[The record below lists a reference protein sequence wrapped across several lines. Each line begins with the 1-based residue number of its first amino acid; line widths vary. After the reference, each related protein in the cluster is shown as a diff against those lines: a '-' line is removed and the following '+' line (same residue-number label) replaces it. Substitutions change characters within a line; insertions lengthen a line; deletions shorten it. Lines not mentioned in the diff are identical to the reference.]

1 MRLHQNRIPKK
12 LLLLMANKMQAARQ
26 QRLGINR
33 NSPFGRF
40 WRWWSAELTAMVPQ
54 WLRQSAS
61 GTANAL
67 LIEFEQ
73 DNIVL
78 RRWVQDKL
86 LEQSRVAL
94 QSADRSSNG
103 IAFQAQISKQRRRGD
118 RIVLLMPAAQ
128 CLVKQ
133 IELPAAA
140 AENLRQVIGFEMDRH
155 TPFKADQVYFDFR
168 ILRHDAQSGRLIVK
182 LAVAPR
188 AVVNTALE
196 SLARWGVPA
205 QAVHV
210 ASALSPDGDSIDL
223 MPMERRI
230 TKSSRLFFVNVAL
243 AGVAFLLLVAAI
255 AVPIWQKRS
264 ALISLLPMVEQ
275 AKQQATAT
283 DGVRRELEKRTS
295 EYNFVL
301 EKKQAIPPLI
311 VQLDELSRLLPDDTW
326 VQQFDLKGKEL
337 QLQGETASSSKL
349 IALMETSKVLRE
361 ANFKSPLTRGSSPA
375 VERFH
380 LSAEVKPVSLAAL
393 IATPTPS
400 QMPVAPIVPA
410 AVPAPAGTATPAAPA
425 ASAAPANAPPV
436 NEPKGVPKR
445 LSPAEVA
452 KANQV
457 SGVINR
463 RSTQAQAAAPQIA
476 VNPAAAAPAAAA
488 AQPIPAL
495 QAPNPAPAPSTTAPV
510 RPARAVSEVKP

>member
-1 MRLHQNRIPKK
+1 
-12 LLLLMANKMQAARQ
+12 MANKMQAARQ

-86 LEQSRVAL
+86 VEQGRVTT
-94 QSADRSSNG
+94 QSADRNSNG

-118 RIVLLMPAAQ
+118 QIVLLVPAAQ
-128 CLVKQ
+128 CLIKQ

-188 AVVNTALE
+188 IAVNAALDA
-196 SLARWGVPA
+196 LARWGVPA

-210 ASALSPDGDSIDL
+210 GSALSPSGDSIDL
-223 MPMERRI
+223 MPLERRV
-230 TKSSRLFFVNVAL
+230 TKSSRLFFVNIAL
-243 AGVAFLLLVAAI
+243 AGLALLLLVAAI

-264 ALISLLPMVEQ
+264 ALISLLPLVEQ

-283 DGVRRELEKRTS
+283 DGVRRELEKRTA

-380 LSAEVKPVSLAAL
+380 LAAEVKPVSLAAL

-400 QMPVAPIVPA
+400 QMPVNP
-410 AVPAPAGTATPAAPA
+410 PAPAAPSTATAAPA
-425 ASAAPANAPPV
+425 AAPSIASVVPAGATPVNTPKNAP
-436 NEPKGVPKR
+436 R
-445 LSPAEVA
+445 RMSPAEVA
-452 KANQV
+452 KANQASV
-457 SGVINR
+457 VNNR
-463 RSTQAQAAAPQIA
+463 RSTQPQAAVSPNAA
-476 VNPAAAAPAAAA
+476 NPAAGAPTTNSSASAVAAR
-488 AQPIPAL
+488 QPVPAL
-495 QAPNPAPAPSTTAPV
+495 QTPNPVPATSTAPV
-510 RPARAVSEVKP
+510 RPARAGTEVKP